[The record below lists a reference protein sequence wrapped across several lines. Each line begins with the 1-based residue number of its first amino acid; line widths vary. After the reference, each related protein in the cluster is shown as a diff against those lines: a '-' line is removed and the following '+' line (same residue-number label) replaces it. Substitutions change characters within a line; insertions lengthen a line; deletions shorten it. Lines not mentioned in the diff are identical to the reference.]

1 MWNTKLETNKNQK
14 EEQQKALQPR
24 CCSGQQA
31 ATPAE
36 EGEQKAKEG
45 PEKQEGK
52 QREEQKE
59 NKEEEKVKKD
69 NIEREGEEV
78 QHCSSTAE
86 LADLQQQLAAS
97 LVIATPS
104 TPLVHLPAQ
113 AESDVAERGDAGD
126 EHEDCG
132 LCRAAAETASGEKE
146 KGVKQQ
152 QCFSELLDISIG
164 KAYFELENT
173 VMQQQKAG
181 REEAQHEQSRGVEQ
195 ITAARKIAE
204 NVKPPRN
211 KLSLINR
218 AEPELIIKKKDKAER
233 QLEEKLEHIKLVA
246 KNLDKLSTSLKTTI
260 AAPQEQQI
268 NPNKYIVVLSNLP
281 LGLAAYRGLDLIEFT
296 QGRIPRLEESSE
308 QVECTK
314 DLGICYC
321 GCSKGDSTA
330 KIVQLGSNTG
340 LRKEITASQEI
351 DTAAGG
357 AQEDAL
363 ESETEHT
370 SQNKQVDASKNS
382 SKQNLENRINEAGAW
397 WRGIGVR
404 PLPQLVSA
412 AGESIGAEGIV
423 WTVAIIIH
431 NRQISALIDSGA
443 SRSFIAPDL
452 ANELQLERRV
462 LGKGLVFQGING
474 GPFML
479 REYIKS
485 LKWCVNNYE
494 CSWDFLVVPIPYRV
508 ILGAD
513 WLAAEVSRWDVRE
526 CKLHVGRE
534 GALKTIA
541 CSSQCEERSNRQKE
555 KEREC
560 RGQEDKDAAK
570 LAYQRMVDAVKGMG
584 EEGADILVRP
594 SPKHY
599 KCYKNKAKLIPIKEM
614 LRCAKQQQPGGAN
627 AAFVYP
633 RLIEIDAN
641 PVQQGEEIESQ
652 ALQAEQQRKQQMPAE
667 ELNNSEAIGGKSGE
681 RGNMQANL
689 NMYSMHETKPEI
701 QQSPKISNED
711 ERQVTAALAIASKEE
726 SSPTYEQFDQ
736 WAQDKENV
744 CPEIIKRVL
753 KNYRRLFIDKLP
765 PGLPPERVID
775 HTITLVPGKLPKKG
789 AVYKL
794 SRDEMEALRETISK
808 LQAAKW
814 ITMTS
819 SPFAAPAMM
828 VGKKDDKE
836 GNRQYRM
843 VVNYKEL
850 NAMTISAEYPLP
862 TIQEVLELLH
872 GAKVFTTM
880 DMEQGFHQIR
890 MAEGDQFKT
899 AFRTIMGQ
907 YEYKVMPFG
916 LRGAPGTFQ
925 AVMNHMFF
933 DYIGKGVMVYMDD
946 LLVYSK
952 DEESHAALLSEVLE
966 ILWKHKMYPKF
977 SKCQFGARSIE
988 YLGYNVSA
996 EGIKPSKDKIMA
1008 LEIWP
1013 EKLNNDTQVKQF
1025 LGTVNYCRMFMGP
1038 AFSDLARPLVEL
1050 TKKSQSFEWTEEHT
1064 NSVRA
1069 LKHQL
1074 INFTILQIPDPSK
1087 PYVLKTDASGYAVG
1101 GVLEQDEKPL
1111 GFLSRKMTSAEQRYP
1126 VYDQELL
1133 ALISALQ
1140 KWRTLLL
1147 QADVTA
1153 YTDHRALQY
1162 LLKIK
1167 GNKAARAREAR
1178 WWDFLADFQGLKIV
1192 YKPGVH
1198 NVVADALSR
1207 CPYYQADARE
1217 ENVNDKIEDDLEENC
1232 IRPAMGAI
1240 ATVEEQSVPTKWS
1253 MSVGGEEWR
1262 LALEQCPEF
1271 GTVWGAIN
1279 EEETKTIMFKG
1290 AWREFRKKGNLL
1302 LIKIRGIWRV
1312 CVPNE
1317 RTCKQY
1323 VMWSVHDH
1331 PTAGHMGSRKTYMML
1346 ARQFYWPG
1354 MVLYSKAYVE
1364 SCTRCRSAKSVTSK
1378 PNGLLQSLQIPNR
1391 RWAHVSLDFIT
1402 GLPKSRNGNDAILT
1416 LVDTVSKMAHFIPTK
1431 TTVSAAETVELLAD
1445 RLVRYHGFP
1454 TALISDRDTRFVSE
1468 LWANFCERFKI
1479 KRALSSAWHPQTDG
1493 QTERVHRTLEQILR
1507 TYIQTDESA
1516 WEGLLPAAELAYNC
1530 TVHNST
1536 GMTPFE
1542 TMIGENPL
1550 RAVDLDLNETLEP
1563 TVTPPMTK
1571 IFQQLVDR
1579 AAVHILQAQALQK
1592 YYADQKRKEVEF
1604 QEGELVWVSTRFM
1617 PPRGSPKFQ
1626 PRFIGPFKII
1636 KRIGK
1641 VAYQLALPASMQQHP
1656 VFHVSLLQKDRP
1668 RDADMLP
1675 NENWEAVNLQPE
1687 PEYEVEYILDS
1698 RGAGKEEEFLVK
1710 WRGFPESS
1718 ATWEPLSH
1726 LENSKDILRAFRSQ
1740 RTRLRRR
1747 RR

>member
-1 MWNTKLETNKNQK
+1 MIAKL
-14 EEQQKALQPR
+14 
-24 CCSGQQA
+24 
-31 ATPAE
+31 
-36 EGEQKAKEG
+36 
-45 PEKQEGK
+45 
-52 QREEQKE
+52 
-59 NKEEEKVKKD
+59 
-69 NIEREGEEV
+69 
-78 QHCSSTAE
+78 
-86 LADLQQQLAAS
+86 
-97 LVIATPS
+97 
-104 TPLVHLPAQ
+104 
-113 AESDVAERGDAGD
+113 
-126 EHEDCG
+126 
-132 LCRAAAETASGEKE
+132 
-146 KGVKQQ
+146 
-152 QCFSELLDISIG
+152 
-164 KAYFELENT
+164 
-173 VMQQQKAG
+173 
-181 REEAQHEQSRGVEQ
+181 
-195 ITAARKIAE
+195 
-204 NVKPPRN
+204 
-211 KLSLINR
+211 
-218 AEPELIIKKKDKAER
+218 
-233 QLEEKLEHIKLVA
+233 
-246 KNLDKLSTSLKTTI
+246 
-260 AAPQEQQI
+260 
-268 NPNKYIVVLSNLP
+268 PN
-281 LGLAAYRGLDLIEFT
+281 GLAAYRGLDLVEFT
-296 QGRIPRLEESSE
+296 HGCIPKLVWGSE
-308 QVECTK
+308 PLDCTK
-314 DLGICYC
+314 ELGICFC
-321 GCSKGDSTA
+321 GCVDLKNIA
-330 KIVQLGSNTG
+330 RL
-340 LRKEITASQEI
+340 
-351 DTAAGG
+351 AGIKH
-357 AQEDAL
+357 QIE
-363 ESETEHT
+363 
-370 SQNKQVDASKNS
+370 
-382 SKQNLENRINEAGAW
+382 LENDISAQCSPALVHDVKQAGVVDLAESSTRQAVEEERELEKDEKVLKKNKLNRFNAW
-397 WRGIGVR
+397 WRLIGNRTPVQHAFITKR
-404 PLPQLVSA
+404 
-412 AGESIGAEGIV
+412 GIGAEGIV
-423 WTVAIIIH
+423 WTVAISIH
-431 NRQISALIDSGA
+431 NKLVNALIDSGA
-443 SRSFIAPDL
+443 SRSFIAP
-452 ANELQLERRV
+452 ELVRELCLERRI

-474 GPFML
+474 GPFEL
-479 REYIKS
+479 REYVMGV
-485 LKWCVNNYE
+485 KWRVNDYE

-513 WLAAEVSRWDVRE
+513 WLAAEVSSWDVRG
-526 CKLHVGRE
+526 CVLRVGRE
-534 GALKTIA
+534 GSLQTIA
-541 CSSQCEERSNRQKE
+541 CRNQYEVNNGKQREIERGC
-555 KEREC
+555 RE
-560 RGQEDKDAAK
+560 QEDKDGAK
-570 LAYQRMVDAVKGMG
+570 LAHQRMVDAVQGMG
-584 EEGADILVRP
+584 EQGADILARP
-594 SPKHY
+594 CPKHY
-599 KCYKNKAKLIPIKEM
+599 KCFKNKAKLIPIKEM
-614 LRCAKQQQPGGAN
+614 LRCAKQQQSAGAT
-627 AAFVYP
+627 AALIYP
-633 RLIEIDAN
+633 RLIEIEAG
-641 PVQQGEEIESQ
+641 QGLQDQRLGSL
-652 ALQAEQQRKQQMPAE
+652 ALQAGNKRTKRIQLEEINDDGVEAAESRGPGGMEAEINMPC
-667 ELNNSEAIGGKSGE
+667 
-681 RGNMQANL
+681 
-689 NMYSMHETKPEI
+689 MHERKAEI
-701 QQSPKISNED
+701 QQSPKISRED
-711 ERQVTAALAIASKEE
+711 EQQVTAALAIGSKVE
-726 SSPTYEQFDQ
+726 SGPTYEQFDK
-736 WAQDKENV
+736 WACDKESV
-744 CPEIIKRVL
+744 CSETIKRVL
-753 KNYRRLFIDKLP
+753 MSYRHLFIDKLP

-794 SRDEMEALRETISK
+794 SRDELEALRETIGN

-850 NAMTISAEYPLP
+850 NSMTISAEYPLP

-952 DEESHAALLSEVLE
+952 DEESHAELLAKVLE

-977 SKCQFGARSIE
+977 AKCQFGSRSIE

-1008 LEIWP
+1008 IEIWP
-1013 EKLNNDTQVKQF
+1013 ERLNNDTQVKQF

-1038 AFSDLARPLVEL
+1038 AFSDLAKPLVEL
-1050 TKKSQSFEWTEEHT
+1050 TKKSQPFEWTEDHT

-1074 INFTILQIPDPSK
+1074 INFTVLQIPDPSK
-1087 PYVLKTDASGYAVG
+1087 PYVIKTDASGYAVG
-1101 GVLEQDEKPL
+1101 GVLEQDDKPL
-1111 GFLSRKMTSAEQRYP
+1111 GFLSRKMTPAEQRYP

-1133 ALISALQ
+1133 ALIAALQ
-1140 KWRTLLL
+1140 KWRTLLMH
-1147 QADVTA
+1147 ADITA

-1207 CPYYQADARE
+1207 CPYYQTEAQV
-1217 ENVNDKIEDDLEENC
+1217 ENTNDKIEEILEGNC
-1232 IRPAMGAI
+1232 IRPAMGILA
-1240 ATVEEQSVPTKWS
+1240 AVEEQSKPTKWS

-1271 GTVWGAIN
+1271 GSIWGAIN
-1279 EEETKTIMFKG
+1279 EGEMKTIMFKG
-1290 AWREFRKKGNLL
+1290 AYREFRKKGNLL

-1317 RTCKQY
+1317 RICKQY

-1391 RWAHVSLDFIT
+1391 RWAQVSLDFIT
-1402 GLPKSRNGNDAILT
+1402 GLPRSSNGNDAILT
-1416 LVDTVSKMAHFIPTK
+1416 LVDSVSKMAHFIPTK

-1454 TALISDRDTRFVSE
+1454 TTLISDRDTRFVSE
-1468 LWANFCERFKI
+1468 LWGKFCERFKI

-1507 TYIQTDESA
+1507 TYIQTDEAA

-1550 RAVDLDLNETLEP
+1550 RAIDLDLNEALEP

-1592 YYADQKRKEVEF
+1592 HYADQKRKEAEF
-1604 QEGELVWVSTRFM
+1604 QEGEQVWVSTRFM
-1617 PPRGSPKFQ
+1617 PPRGSSKFQ
-1626 PRFIGPFKII
+1626 PRFIGPFKIV

-1641 VAYQLALPASMQQHP
+1641 VAYQLDLPPSMQQHP
-1656 VFHVSLLQKDRP
+1656 VFHVSLLQKDKP
-1668 RDADMLP
+1668 RAAEMLP
-1675 NENWEAVNLQPE
+1675 NENWEAVNQQQE
-1687 PEYEVEYILDS
+1687 PEYEVEYLLDS
-1698 RGAGKEEEFLVK
+1698 RGSGEDEEFLVK

-1718 ATWEPLSH
+1718 ATWEPISN
-1726 LENSKDILRAFRSQ
+1726 LENSKDLVRAFRSQ

-1747 RR
+1747 RLQS